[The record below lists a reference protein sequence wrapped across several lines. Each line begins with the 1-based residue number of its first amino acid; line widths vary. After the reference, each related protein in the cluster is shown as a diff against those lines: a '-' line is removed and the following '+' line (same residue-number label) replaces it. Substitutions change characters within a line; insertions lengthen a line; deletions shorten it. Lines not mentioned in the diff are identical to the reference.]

1 MTKAPKKFQHP
12 VKTADELKREK
23 ENRQARRAR
32 LIVRNIS
39 YKSTEKKLRDHF
51 AQFGTIQEVNVLKRS
66 DGKLIGCAFVQFE
79 KVNEAAKA
87 ILKCTGKEL
96 LGRTVT
102 LDWAVNKDTY
112 VKHVKATNRKG
123 MGAAA
128 QAPLTEDHTTL
139 DTSEIK
145 EEEEEGGNDDVSI
158 KSEQLSDDDESAE
171 DGSDNDDDDEVKKD
185 IKKIKLDHDD
195 DGEEKKPRKLSSDL
209 HEGCTVFI
217 KNVPFDASS
226 NDFKKCCLQFG
237 PIYYALLNKD
247 PVSGHARGTGFV
259 KYRVSLMFTFSY
271 IYIFTMF
278 FPNSN

>member
-1 MTKAPKKFQHP
+1 MIPLDAAGDNASIQSSTKPKKKFQHP
-12 VKTADELKREK
+12 IKSADELKREK
-23 ENRQARRAR
+23 ENRQARRGR

-51 AQFGTIQEVNVLKRS
+51 AQFGTVQEVNVLKRS

-112 VKHVKATNRKG
+112 VKHVRAVRKVPLP
-123 MGAAA
+123 A
-128 QAPLTEDHTTL
+128 QPIEL
-139 DTSEIK
+139 DASEIK
-145 EEEEEGGNDDVSI
+145 EEEEDGDASI
-158 KSEQLSDDDESAE
+158 KSEEMSDGGDSDESDQEPNDDE
-171 DGSDNDDDDEVKKD
+171 DKKD
-185 IKKIKLDHDD
+185 IKKIKLDADD
-195 DGEEKKPRKLSSDL
+195 DDDEKKPARKLSSDL

-259 KYRVSLMFTFSY
+259 KYRVS
-271 IYIFTMF
+271 F
-278 FPNSN
+278 FNFFYYPLIVF